1 MEHPIPRRSIY
12 NIYNEMLKRVYAY
25 GCMDIHMCVCVYTLT
40 VPVSVPEA
48 DVSDWSHKRIYEK
61 RFHVFLCLGFS
72 LDFLCTGLG
81 RTGQRT

>member
-1 MEHPIPRRSIY
+1 MEHPIPHRIY

-48 DVSDWSHKRIYEK
+48 GVSVES
-61 RFHVFLCLGFS
+61 
-72 LDFLCTGLG
+72 
-81 RTGQRT
+81 